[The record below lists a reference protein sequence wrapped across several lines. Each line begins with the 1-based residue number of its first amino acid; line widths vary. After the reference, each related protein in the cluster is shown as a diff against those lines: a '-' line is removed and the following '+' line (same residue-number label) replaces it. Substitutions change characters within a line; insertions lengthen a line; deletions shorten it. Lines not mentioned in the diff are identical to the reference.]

1 MKYKILVVDDEP
13 DIVILL
19 AKFLEK
25 AGYEV
30 ESAANGREAFD
41 KIKSWAPDLVISD
54 VQMPVWDG
62 FKLLKN
68 LQDLPQSTP
77 TPVLIVSGY
86 VGGSEME
93 LTHSRHFAGFI
104 AKPFNI
110 RRMIEVVDSFFK
122 ERSSVAPV

>member
-1 MKYKILVVDDEP
+1 MKYKILIVDDEP

-25 AGYEV
+25 AGYDV
-30 ESAANGREAFD
+30 DSAANGREAFD
-41 KIKSWAPDLVISD
+41 KIKSWNPDLVISD

-68 LQDLPQSTP
+68 LQDLSQSKP
-77 TPVLIVSGY
+77 TPVLIISGY
-86 VGGSEME
+86 VGGSELE
-93 LTHSRHFAGFI
+93 LTRSPHFVGFI

-110 RRMIEVVDSFFK
+110 RKMIEAVDSFFK
-122 ERSSVAPV
+122 ERNSVIRL